1 MKNMLKVIGLM
12 GIVGILYCGCTTTD
26 SGSEARIL
34 GGPIPATSKFAKV
47 RIGMSMRE
55 LYDTIGA
62 PNDNKAYPTGKSF
75 IPFYYGSDTVRS
87 EVFYK
92 GEGRITLTG
101 GSGMA
106 GGPAKVYRIVYDPTE
121 NGYSK

>member
-1 MKNMLKVIGLM
+1 MKNMLKLIGLM
-12 GIVGILYCGCTTTD
+12 GIVAILYSGCTTTD
-26 SGSEARIL
+26 SGGEARIL

-47 RIGMSMRE
+47 TIGMSMRE

-62 PNDNKAYPTGKSF
+62 PNDSKSYPTGKSF
-75 IPFYYGSDTVRS
+75 IPYYYGSDSVRS

-101 GSGMA
+101 GSGVA
-106 GGPAKVYRIVYDPTE
+106 GGTPKVYRIEYDPTE